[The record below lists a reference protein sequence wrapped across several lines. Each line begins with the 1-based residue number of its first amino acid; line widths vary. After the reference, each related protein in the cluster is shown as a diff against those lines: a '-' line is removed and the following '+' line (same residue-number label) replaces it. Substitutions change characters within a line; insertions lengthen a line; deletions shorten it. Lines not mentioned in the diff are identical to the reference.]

1 MADEVLADVR
11 GLHLSFG
18 RRRVL
23 RGAAAQFKRGESVL
37 IAGKNGTGKTTFLR
51 CLAGVLRPDRGRIAW
66 APDVT
71 PKKIGFVSESLSFY
85 EDWSVEQGIAFHRRV
100 FDLSGFDDRLLKRLR
115 LKSGRRIKELSRGE
129 RVIFLFSL
137 AISQQ
142 PQILL
147 VDEILN
153 HMDAYLRE
161 LMLEALIEAID
172 SFGTAVL
179 LVNHTFQDA
188 ARLPERVLFM
198 ADGLFTVDESCEAL
212 QAGVKK
218 VVAAAPPPP
227 DIPVLFRRED
237 EHFREYVIYPFREEM
252 RKRIRGEVQDLGL
265 PEILKAFIG
274 GSYVES

>member
-1 MADEVLADVR
+1 MADEFLADVQ

-23 RGAAAQFKRGESVL
+23 KDASTKLRRGESVL
-37 IAGKNGTGKTTFLR
+37 VAGKNGTGKTTFLR
-51 CLAGVLRPDRGRIAW
+51 CLAGVLRPDRGRVAW

-100 FDLSGFDDRLLKRLR
+100 FGLPGFDDRLLKRLN

-129 RVIFLFSL
+129 RVIFVFSL

-142 PQILL
+142 PKILL
-147 VDEILN
+147 VDEVLN
-153 HMDAYLRE
+153 HMDAYLRD
-161 LMLEALIEAID
+161 LMLEALIEAIE

-179 LVNHTFQDA
+179 LINHAFHEA

-198 ADGLFTVDESCEAL
+198 RDGRFTVDEKCDAL
-212 QAGVKK
+212 QARVKK
-218 VVAAAPPPP
+218 VAGAPPPP
-227 DIPVLFRRED
+227 EIPVLFRRED
-237 EHFREYVIYPFREEM
+237 EHFREYVVYPFQEEM